1 MSAKIR
7 FEHGDYLDHCVAAG
21 VTLCALIG
29 ASLSIT
35 LLVSLAARLVALW
48 F

>member
-1 MSAKIR
+1 MNAKVWIER
-7 FEHGDYLDHCVAAG
+7 SYLDHCVAAG

-29 ASLSIT
+29 ASFSIT
-35 LLVSLAARLVALW
+35 LLVSLITRLVASW

>member
-1 MSAKIR
+1 MNARVR
-7 FEHGDYLDHCVAAG
+7 FEHGDFLDHFVAAG
-21 VTLCALIG
+21 VTLCALVG

-35 LLVSLAARLVALW
+35 LLVSLMARIVAFW

>member
-1 MSAKIR
+1 MSAKVR
-7 FEHGDYLDHCVAAG
+7 FERGDFLDHFVAAG
-21 VTLCALIG
+21 VSLCALVG

-35 LLVSLAARLVALW
+35 LLVSLMARVVAFW